1 MKIHILGICGTFM
14 GGLAQILKES
24 GHEISGSDQQFYP
37 PMSEHLKELDIKT
50 YEGYVIDDMPKA
62 DLYVIGNALSR
73 GNICVEFILHL

>member
-37 PMSEHLKELDIKT
+37 PMSEHLQELDIKT
-50 YEGYVIDDMPKA
+50 YEGYVIDDMP
-62 DLYVIGNALSR
+62 
-73 GNICVEFILHL
+73 